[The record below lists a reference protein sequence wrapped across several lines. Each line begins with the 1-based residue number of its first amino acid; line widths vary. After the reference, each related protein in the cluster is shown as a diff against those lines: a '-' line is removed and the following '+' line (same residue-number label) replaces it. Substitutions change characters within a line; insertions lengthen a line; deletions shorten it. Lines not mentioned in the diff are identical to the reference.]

1 VPVFDR
7 VRAIQDGFFVPN
19 WEGRMKINRRS
30 FVKGTAAAG
39 AFTAAGFPHIWIK
52 DSSLAYA
59 AGGEIKVGVLFS
71 LTGTTGIIEESLNK
85 ATIMAIEEVNAAG
98 GINGMKIVPIVEDP
112 ASDPATFAEKAR
124 KLVLSDKCVSVF
136 GSYTSASRKAVLPV
150 FEKRNNLYWYPTL
163 YEGRECS
170 KNVIYTGAVPNQQQ
184 DEFIPWLVEKFGK
197 RWSLI
202 GSNYIYPKEENNYCK
217 LLLAGLGAEVIREEY
232 VPLGHSEFSSVVNK
246 FSSEKPDVIFST
258 VVGDSVVAL
267 HRQYRAAGLD
277 PAKMPMASLTTSENE
292 VAAMGGDAA
301 AGHFTSAPYFQVWDS
316 PENHKFVDAYRSR
329 WGADKVT
336 HFVSEPCYFQV
347 KMFAEACSKLAASD
361 INPNNIREAVKGI
374 EMIAPQGKVRLD
386 PATLHT
392 YLWPKIGQCKSDG
405 QFEIIKQ
412 SPTWLEPVP
421 YKAYPNQTCTEQ
433 GLKEV

>member
-1 VPVFDR
+1 M
-7 VRAIQDGFFVPN
+7 N
-19 WEGRMKINRRS
+19 TNRRKLL
-30 FVKGTAAAG
+30 KGGVAAAG
-39 AFTAAGFPHIWIK
+39 AAAASQFPYVWIK
-52 DSSLAYA
+52 NTSLAYA
-59 AGGEIKVGVLFS
+59 AGEIKVGVLFS

-85 ATIMAIEEVNAAG
+85 ATLLAIEEINAAG
-98 GINGMKIVPIVEDP
+98 GINGMQITPIVEDP

-124 KLVLSDKCVSVF
+124 KLVLGDKCVSVF

-184 DEFIPWLVEKFGK
+184 DDFVPWLVEKFGK
-197 RWSLI
+197 RWYLI

-217 LLLAGLGAEVIREEY
+217 KLLEGLGAEVVNEEY

-246 FSSEKPDVIFST
+246 FRSEQPDVIFST

-277 PAKMPMASLTTSENE
+277 PETMPMASLTTSENE

-301 AGHFTSAPYFQVWDS
+301 AGHFTSAPYFMVWDS
-316 PENHKFVDAYRSR
+316 PENQKFVEAYRTR

-336 HFVSEPCYFQV
+336 HFVSEPSYFQV
-347 KMFAEACSKLAASD
+347 YMFKQAVEKLAPSD
-361 INPNNIREAVKGI
+361 ISPETIREAVKGV
-374 EMIAPQGKVRLD
+374 ELTAPQGPVRLD

-392 YLWPKIGQCKSDG
+392 YLWPKIGMCKSDG
-405 QFEIIKQ
+405 QFEILKQ
-412 SPTWLEPVP
+412 SSDWLEPVP
-421 YKAYPNQTCTEQ
+421 YKAYENQVCTEE
-433 GLKEV
+433 GLKEA

>member
-1 VPVFDR
+1 
-7 VRAIQDGFFVPN
+7 
-19 WEGRMKINRRS
+19 MKINRRS
-30 FVKGTAAAG
+30 FVKGSVAAG
-39 AFTAAGFPHIWIK
+39 AFTAVGFPHIWIK
-52 DSSLAYA
+52 DSSFAYA

-71 LTGTTGIIEESLNK
+71 LTGTTGIVEESLNK

-98 GINGMKIVPIVEDP
+98 GINGMKIIPIVEDP

-184 DEFIPWLVEKFGK
+184 DEFVPWLVKTFGK

-217 LLLAGLGAEVIREEY
+217 KLLAGLGAEVIREEY

-246 FSSEKPDVIFST
+246 FRSEKPDVIFST

-336 HFVSEPCYFQV
+336 HFVSEPSYFQV
-347 KMFAEACSKLAASD
+347 KMFAEACSKLAPSD
-361 INPNNIREAVKGI
+361 INPNNIREAVKGV
-374 EMIAPQGKVRLD
+374 EMMAPQGKVRLD

-405 QFEIIKQ
+405 QFEILKQ
-412 SPTWLEPVP
+412 SPTWLAPVP
-421 YKAYPNQTCTEQ
+421 YKAYENQTCTEQ
-433 GLKEV
+433 GLKES